1 MDTTTEN
8 DYFEIEPLDQYKQ
21 DEVSIV
27 VTGRTGRWAGWRVAT
42 TTGLIYGLRRQRI

>member
-21 DEVSIV
+21 DEVS
-27 VTGRTGRWAGWRVAT
+27 RRRW
-42 TTGLIYGLRRQRI
+42 GL